1 MIKKHLKNNPGTD
14 LIEAYYLLG
23 MSLINLSELSLGIE
37 ALSKV
42 IQSNPIY
49 KKTVYL
55 IMALAYK
62 KLFKYQEAI

>member
-1 MIKKHLKNNPGTD
+1 LRNNPGTD
-14 LIEAYYLLG
+14 ITEAYYLLG
-23 MSLINLSELSLGIE
+23 MSLINLNELNLGVE

-42 IQSNPIY
+42 IQNNPLF

-62 KLFKYQEAI
+62 KLFKYQ